1 MPLKTKPTTRLE
13 RRLLRQVAELQ
24 AVVTA
29 HVRDK
34 NQALTELR
42 QNLRR
47 DYDRQMEVERQE
59 VVLGVKA
66 DITEGLMEQRV
77 RDRVAIVL
85 MDAAAQEAQ
94 YAEDFTKRYTAAGIP
109 IPSATEV
116 FTRSSGRLMELVQMV
131 ANT

>member
-13 RRLLRQVAELQ
+13 RRLLRQNAELQ
-24 AVVTA
+24 ALVTA
-29 HVRDK
+29 SIRDK

-42 QNLRR
+42 QSLRR

-66 DITEGLMEQRV
+66 DITEGLMAQRV

-85 MDAAAQEAQ
+85 MDAAAQESQ
-94 YAEDFTKRYTAAGIP
+94 YAEDFTKRFHAVGIP

-116 FTRSSGRLMELVQMV
+116 FTRSAGRLMELVQMV